1 MSEITEILTSKG
13 NGGQKFTVNT
23 ALPPAGQTI
32 ATQGSF
38 ECDNSE
44 QKSLFARGDNI
55 AIISAGIIL
64 PESFL
69 LGNIGFGAAPLA
81 ALPRLNVYFQNE
93 PKYPIDSHHDAAY
106 YIKYFP
112 TISGATG
119 NFSIAIENYEY
130 VLNNFIDVTKGPFMA
145 YDATYAPILPGPA
158 VPQTIQVSE
167 IPSNFTCYLSVDPA
181 TVTVSMVN
189 VPAVL
194 NTQVMR
200 ITPFIKIMHNIPL
213 IL

>member
-1 MSEITEILTSKG
+1 MAEIIEIMTSKG

-23 ALPPAGQTI
+23 ALPPAGLPI
-32 ATQGSF
+32 ATNGSF

-64 PESFL
+64 PESFI

-81 ALPRLNVYFQNE
+81 ALPRINIYFYTE
-93 PKYPIDSHHDAAY
+93 PAHVKYYPI
-106 YIKYFP
+106 IG
-112 TISGATG
+112 GATG
-119 NFSIAIENYEY
+119 NFSIPIENYEY
-130 VLNNFIDVTKGPFMA
+130 VLNNFIDVTKGPFITGGG
-145 YDATYAPILPGPA
+145 AT
-158 VPQTIQVSE
+158 VDE
-167 IPSNFTCYLSVDPA
+167 IPGNFTVYLSIDPG
-181 TVTVSMVN
+181 TVKISMVN
-189 VPAVL
+189 VPAIL
-194 NTQVMR
+194 NGVVMR